1 MFIVGGFNM
10 IVVKTFVSELSKR
23 IEMLNSQIVIF
34 EEKVSQVKSIE
45 DIIKKATLKEV
56 SAINGDDLALISEE
70 NYKRITEIVNFNDNE
85 DNLNKFIMHAVTNKL
100 YAKLLLDGKVD
111 DELEKKSENAKNWLE
126 EQANSIKEFIVEF
139 KLSNENYLKSLKQSD
154 NLYKKYLEYFS
165 NDELV
170 KPITN
175 IEEFND
181 VLTKCGLIMS
191 EKWQLL
197 KYIAQKNITLS
208 KQGKNKDIL
217 DEIKVL
223 LNNEGKLLE
232 NITSEQLDFCI
243 SLLDMEESKIKSLNL
258 SKDDLIRYQKI
269 PILNDIKVMYEETLD
284 MVKNNGD
291 KKKIDA
297 NKKELKSFKDSF
309 DFFKKIN

>member
-1 MFIVGGFNM
+1 M

-269 PILNDIKVMYEETLD
+269 PILNDIKVIYEETLD

>member
-1 MFIVGGFNM
+1 M

-170 KPITN
+170 KPIIN

-269 PILNDIKVMYEETLD
+269 PILNDIKVIYEETLD

>member
-1 MFIVGGFNM
+1 M

-100 YAKLLLDGKVD
+100 YAKLLLDGNVD
-111 DELEKKSENAKNWLE
+111 EELEKKSENAKNWLE

-208 KQGKNKDIL
+208 KKGKNKDIL

-232 NITSEQLDFCI
+232 NITDEQLDFCI

-258 SKDDLIRYQKI
+258 SNDDLIRYQKI

>member
-1 MFIVGGFNM
+1 M

-258 SKDDLIRYQKI
+258 SNDDLIRYQKI
-269 PILNDIKVMYEETLD
+269 PILNDIKVIYEETLD